1 MLCSTKSRSG
11 STGRGRPETLRK
23 RQCGRKQLPLL
34 EKCFGG
40 GTNFFALIRLR
51 RRAKDNSDTSPACV
65 RCGLEPGELRAQENE
80 FKKTGASNAPGI
92 FCGRCSGDSRA
103 KTQWVFIVAASAA
116 PFRAQFPV
124 KDTGEEGYSIA
135 KLTRSS
141 HFQ

>member
-1 MLCSTKSRSG
+1 MREEAASL
-11 STGRGRPETLRK
+11 
-23 RQCGRKQLPLL
+23 LPLL

-51 RRAKDNSDTSPACV
+51 RRATITATLLRLASGA
-65 RCGLEPGELRAQENE
+65 GLGPGELRAQENE

-92 FCGRCSGDSRA
+92 FCGRGSGDRHA

-116 PFRAQFPV
+116 LFRAQFPV

-141 HFQ
+141 HFQRRHRAILSSVASFERARP